1 MLILAAALILL
12 GGVTAVLGLKLF
24 RILLPIVGLVAGVM
38 VGFGGVQG
46 VFGTGAISLAIAIMM
61 ALIVGVIM
69 AVLSFVFYEVAVY
82 IIAAI
87 FGAAALGYLGIALG
101 LGDNG
106 FLMFLLTVAGGV
118 GGFIIASSG
127 PLSTTLVVAVTSFA
141 GVSLVFAGIFL
152 LVGEVTVDELN
163 DNGIISSVL
172 SVVDDAF
179 LWFVA
184 WFGAGLV
191 ATRIQINSLMMEA
204 FNDAFAYIEK
214 K

>member
-163 DNGIISSVL
+163 DNDGSI
-172 SVVDDAF
+172 
-179 LWFVA
+179 
-184 WFGAGLV
+184 
-191 ATRIQINSLMMEA
+191 
-204 FNDAFAYIEK
+204 
-214 K
+214 